1 MILQIFK
8 DRMHDNIIVD
18 IVLKLWVGGLLSL
31 FVLGMGQILYAILSG
46 DVNLDNVT
54 FGVFDTLGN

>member
-8 DRMHDNIIVD
+8 DKMHDNMIAD